1 MNGNEAKARIKI
13 NKLLEEA
20 GWRFLD
26 DERGDA
32 NVLLEQNV
40 KITRSLLDELGNDFE
55 KTKNGYA
62 DYSLV
67 GNDGRVVAVVE
78 AKAEYLNPL
87 IGKEQARAYAYKQDA
102 RFVILSNGNQH
113 YLWDT
118 YLGNPK
124 VITKF
129 PRLEEIADFN
139 EFQPAAKNITNQTVD
154 SDFIV
159 LTQKP
164 DYADDPRWKD
174 EGQRKQ
180 YLEENKLK
188 ILRPFQLRATQRI
201 QEEIHKNGKDRFL
214 FEMATGTGKTL
225 TSAAVIKLFLKSGN
239 VNRVLF
245 LVDRLELEDQAAKAF
260 KEYLKND
267 YRCVIYKENRDDW
280 RHAEIVVSTVQSL
293 LFKNKYKRIFKPND
307 FQLII
312 SDEAHRSIGGNSRA
326 VFEYFIGYKLGL
338 TATPK
343 NYLKK
348 VDIASINA
356 KDPRELE
363 RRMLLDTYTTFGC
376 ESGEPTFSYSLTD
389 GVRDGF
395 LVNPIVVD
403 ARTEITTQLLSDE
416 GYSVLVGAEIEADA
430 KAELEAEENKATDS
444 KVEADKETFFS
455 RDFERKFFSEN
466 TNKILCETFLKNAL
480 LDPITGEV
488 GKTIIFCVSQNHA
501 AKVTQ
506 ILNEFADQM
515 FPGKY
520 SSDFAIQITSKIKDA
535 QQFTINFTN
544 NNLSG
549 KGNFNPLYQ
558 TSKSRVCVTVGMM
571 TTGYDCPDILN
582 VCLMRPIFSPTDFV
596 QIKGRGTRKHN
607 FLTELKDKDRKAE
620 IGKAEKNSFK
630 LFDFFANCEY
640 FEEKF
645 NYDEVLTLPIEPS
658 IGSERDRTDT
668 RQTVIIE
675 GYENFN
681 LDPLKRL
688 EETAIGA
695 DGMKIDRKLFERFE
709 DRVKSDTEIKRMIE
723 ERDFGAI
730 EDYIVG
736 NIFDKPEEYYN
747 LDKLRKTLKIDRRL
761 SLREIVEK
769 VFGFI
774 PYFKNKDELL
784 EEEFDKFDS
793 RYTPDEA
800 HFAVAKHFFKSYLTD
815 SEFRDIIESRQ
826 FARLATNPNRDAF
839 QKVPL
844 EVRNQIIEY
853 IKDNVSLNQFME

>member
-1 MNGNEAKARIKI
+1 MSGNEAKARIKI

-26 DERGDA
+26 GDGGNA
-32 NVLLEQNV
+32 NILLEQNV
-40 KITRSLLDELGNDFE
+40 KITQTLLDELGNDFE
-55 KTKNGYA
+55 KTKNGYT
-62 DYSLV
+62 DYSLI
-67 GNDGRVVAVVE
+67 GNDGRIVAVVE
-78 AKAEYLNPL
+78 AKAEHLNPL
-87 IGKEQARAYAYKQDA
+87 IGKEQARSYAYKQNA

-129 PRLEEIADFN
+129 PPLEEIADFN
-139 EFQPAAKNITNQTVD
+139 QFQPVGKNITSQTVD
-154 SDFIV
+154 HDFIA

-164 DYADDPRWKD
+164 DYAADPRWNN
-174 EGQRKQ
+174 EAQREQ
-180 YLEENKLK
+180 YIEESKLK
-188 ILRPFQLRATQRI
+188 LLRPFQLRAVHRI

-239 VNRVLF
+239 VHRILF
-245 LVDRLELEDQAAKAF
+245 LVDRLELEDQADKAF
-260 KEYLKND
+260 KDYLKND
-267 YRCVIYKENRDDW
+267 YRCIIYKENRDGW
-280 RHAEIVVSTVQSL
+280 RNAEIVVSTVQSL
-293 LFKNKYKRIFKPND
+293 LIKNKYKRVFKPDD

-348 VDIASINA
+348 IDVAAVNA

-395 LVNPIVVD
+395 LINPIVAD
-403 ARTEITTQLLSDE
+403 ARTEITTQLLSDK
-416 GYSVLVGAEIEADA
+416 GYSIVVGSEAEAEA
-430 KAELEAEENKATDS
+430 KAELEAEEKNIAEDKP
-444 KVEADKETFFS
+444 VEKTETFFS

-466 TNKILCETFLKNAL
+466 TNRAFCRTFLENAL
-480 LDPITGEV
+480 LDPISGEI
-488 GKTIIFCVSQNHA
+488 GKTIVFCVSQNHA
-501 AKVTQ
+501 ANITQ
-506 ILNEFADQM
+506 YLNEYADTL

-520 SSDFAIQITSKIKDA
+520 NSDFAVQITSLIHDA
-535 QQFTINFTN
+535 QQMTINFTN
-544 NNLSG
+544 NNLKG
-549 KGNFNPLYQ
+549 KGNFDPLYI
-558 TSKSRVCVTVGMM
+558 TSKARVCVTVGMM
-571 TTGYDCPDILN
+571 TTGYDCPDLLN

-607 FLTELKDKDRKAE
+607 FTQEMRDRERAAELGRM
-620 IGKAEKNSFK
+620 EKERFK

-645 NYDEVLTLPIEPS
+645 DYDEVLKLPVEPS
-658 IGSERDRTDT
+658 GEDRPPILVDPP
-668 RQTVIIE
+668 IYIDD
-675 GYENFN
+675 YENFN
-681 LDPLKRL
+681 LDPLRSL
-688 EETAIGA
+688 DVYAIGA

-709 DRVKSDTEIKRMIE
+709 DRVKSDAEIKRMVE
-723 ERDFGAI
+723 KKDFEAI
-730 EDYIVG
+730 ENYIVG
-736 NIFDKPEEYYN
+736 NVFDKPEEYYN

-761 SLREIVEK
+761 NLREIVEK
-769 VFGFI
+769 IFGFI

-793 RYTPDEA
+793 RYTPDEQN
-800 HFAVAKHFFKSYLTD
+800 FAAAKHFFKSYLTD
-815 SEFRDIIESRQ
+815 AEFRDIIESRQ
-826 FARLATNPNRDAF
+826 YARLATNPNREAF

-844 EVRNQIIEY
+844 ELRKQITEY